1 MATILDVYE
10 GISKVF
16 SKWSAEF
23 SALITVCFAL
33 MSFGLIPKWVVE
45 TILTVAMF
53 LFFAGMTH
61 KLILKCYED
70 HIKTMKAIKK
80 CKEVKS
86 NGSDNT

>member
-23 SALITVCFAL
+23 SALLTVCFAL
-33 MSFGLIPKWVVE
+33 MSLGLLPKWVVE
-45 TILTVAMF
+45 AILTMAMF
-53 LFFAGMTH
+53 LFFGGMTH

-70 HIKTMKAIKK
+70 HIKTMENIKK
-80 CKEVKS
+80 CKSVSE
-86 NGSDNT
+86 

>member
-1 MATILDVYE
+1 MASILDVYE

-33 MSFGLIPKWVVE
+33 MSFGLISKWVVE
-45 TILTVAMF
+45 TILTIAMF

-61 KLILKCYED
+61 KLILKCYQD
-70 HIKTMKAIKK
+70 HIETLAKIKK
-80 CKEVKS
+80 DKEVS
-86 NGSDNT
+86 